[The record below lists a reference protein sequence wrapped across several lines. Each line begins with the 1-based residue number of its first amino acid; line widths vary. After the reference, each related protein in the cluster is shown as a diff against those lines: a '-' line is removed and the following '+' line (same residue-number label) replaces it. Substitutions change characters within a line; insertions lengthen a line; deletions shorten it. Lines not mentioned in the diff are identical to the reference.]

1 MKSSNRFIMGTPLAL
16 ALGSHASDISDRV
29 GAEAKQCCVATG
41 TRFTCDWRNHRV
53 GVDEPCSAQDLADAI
68 QGKEISI
75 LEIMHYDLKD
85 QAAANL
91 VLDGGLGAVSPGL
104 EQIWLNGCDFGSEQ
118 MLVSTP
124 PQGDITLYI
133 THSVFHGLEINGMDV
148 FGSLYLKSQSLN
160 LKTIWLN
167 YNQRFPP
174 PDQRFFPDSWNP
186 ETAIKLAGFPALE
199 KVDARRQ
206 YDQGKQYDGVFLD
219 SQFDFSRLK
228 RDCTL
233 ENECLMLSPCGQRS
247 ISDTVQN
254 IFECDQLDRQWSTT
268 SDVIKF
274 TEDILQNYDRNF
286 DLTDPFGYE
295 FSIDIMY
302 HDLSGNNAQLLM
314 DALGQLGSWYPDDQ
328 DVPLNILTIRY
339 GKFTHNQVILP
350 DNFYRITIDSTNT
363 GYLPESPTS
372 LNLKCPSARLKDLLV
387 QYNDPLKEISLTGFP
402 GLSKF
407 SAFANGFDL
416 STETY
421 TTAIDLT
428 ELDSFDFSELQN
440 ATPRTGS
447 YSSILPCTCQASCEE
462 FCFAVQGLE
471 PVYPGNPDYE
481 NSPWVVCVNEC
492 DGTCDPDN
500 PPKTCGD
507 PDLSDSLGCIAK
519 KLEDGQECTP
529 EQDVCKICHK

>member
-1 MKSSNRFIMGTPLAL
+1 
-16 ALGSHASDISDRV
+16 
-29 GAEAKQCCVATG
+29 
-41 TRFTCDWRNHRV
+41 
-53 GVDEPCSAQDLADAI
+53 
-68 QGKEISI
+68 
-75 LEIMHYDLKD
+75 
-85 QAAANL
+85 
-91 VLDGGLGAVSPGL
+91 
-104 EQIWLNGCDFGSEQ
+104 
-118 MLVSTP
+118 
-124 PQGDITLYI
+124 
-133 THSVFHGLEINGMDV
+133 
-148 FGSLYLKSQSLN
+148 
-160 LKTIWLN
+160 
-167 YNQRFPP
+167 
-174 PDQRFFPDSWNP
+174 
-186 ETAIKLAGFPALE
+186 
-199 KVDARRQ
+199 
-206 YDQGKQYDGVFLD
+206 
-219 SQFDFSRLK
+219 
-228 RDCTL
+228 
-233 ENECLMLSPCGQRS
+233 MLSPCGQRS

-314 DALGQLGSWYPDDQ
+314 NAMGQLGSWYPDDQ
-328 DVPLNILTIRY
+328 DVPLNILTIRG

-407 SAFANGFDL
+407 SAFANGFDP
-416 STETY
+416 STGTY

-440 ATPRTGS
+440 TTPRTE
-447 YSSILPCTCQASCEE
+447 YDLPSILPCTCQASCEE
-462 FCFAVQGLE
+462 FCFVDQGLE
-471 PVYPGNPDYE
+471 GNP
-481 NSPWVVCVNEC
+481 WVACVNEC
-492 DGTCDPDN
+492 DGECNPDN
-500 PPKTCGD
+500 LPKTCGD
-507 PDLSDSLGCIAK
+507 PDLSGSAGCIAE
-519 KLEDGQECTP
+519 KLEDGQDCTP